1 MALLRYSPLNDPF
14 ALAEEVLR
22 GWPRNAG
29 AVESDVWT
37 PRVDIHEDKDAVRL
51 AADLPGIDPKAVE
64 ISIED
69 DVLTLKGERKRE
81 TRGEGNGFHRTE
93 RYFGSFERR
102 FSLPQTVDREKIEAS
117 YKDGVLYLTLP
128 KRDEV
133 KPKKIQ
139 VAVS

>member
-1 MALLRYSPLNDPF
+1 MRETGQVTETGQEPQRLPVAVRGGRE
-14 ALAEEVLR
+14 LAVTE
-22 GWPRNAG
+22 G
-29 AVESDVWT
+29 ASEID
-37 PRVDIHEDKDAVRL
+37 EDKDAVRL
-51 AADLPGIDPKAVE
+51 AADLPGMDPKSVE

-81 TRGEGNGFHRTE
+81 KKAEGNGFHRSE
-93 RYFGSFERR
+93 RYFGAFERR
-102 FSLPQTVDREKIEAS
+102 FSLPQTVDRDKIEAN
-117 YKDGVLYLTLP
+117 YRDGVLYLTLP

>member
-14 ALAEEVLR
+14 THAEEVFR
-22 GWPRNAG
+22 GWPVRGGTIENEGWA
-29 AVESDVWT
+29 
-37 PRVDIHEDKDAVRL
+37 PRVDIDEDKDAVRL
-51 AADLPGIDPKAVE
+51 AADLPGMDPKSVE

-81 TRGEGNGFHRTE
+81 KKAEGNGFHRSE
-93 RYFGSFERR
+93 RYFGAFERR
-102 FSLPQTVDREKIEAS
+102 FSLPQTVDRDKIEAN
-117 YKDGVLYLTLP
+117 YRDGVLYLTLP